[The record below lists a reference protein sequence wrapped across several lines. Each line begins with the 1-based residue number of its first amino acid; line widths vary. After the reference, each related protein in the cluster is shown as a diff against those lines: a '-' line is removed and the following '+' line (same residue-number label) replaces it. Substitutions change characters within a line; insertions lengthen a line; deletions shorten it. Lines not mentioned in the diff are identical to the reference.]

1 MATMSVYA
9 ATKAAVRSF
18 ARTFSSELGPK
29 GIRVNAVSPGP
40 IETPIFE
47 KLGLPKEALDGFAD
61 AVGQRTVLARFGRP
75 EEIANTVLFLASDES
90 SFVVGADFVVDG
102 GFQQS

>member
-1 MATMSVYA
+1 M
-9 ATKAAVRSF
+9 
-18 ARTFSSELGPK
+18 
-29 GIRVNAVSPGP
+29 NAVSPGP

-47 KLGLPKEALDGFAD
+47 KLGLPKVALDGFAQ
-61 AVGQRTVLARFGRP
+61 VITTRTSLARFGRP